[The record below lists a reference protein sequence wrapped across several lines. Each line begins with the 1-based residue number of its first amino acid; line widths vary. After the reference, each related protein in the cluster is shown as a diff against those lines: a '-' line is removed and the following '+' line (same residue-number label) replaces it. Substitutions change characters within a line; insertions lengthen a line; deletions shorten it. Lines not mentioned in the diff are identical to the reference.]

1 VNPTV
6 SIIIPLYNGA
16 ALIPACLNAVLPQ
29 VQEHGNA
36 EVIVVDNASTDNWE
50 QALAPFKAAIRH
62 HRLSFNTGFATAVNV
77 GIQLSRGEIII
88 LLNQDAIVQASWL
101 NALLARFEASPQAAI
116 VGSKC
121 MRADGTIDH
130 AGGIIRL
137 PLFYTAHFGLGE
149 PDLPPYN
156 QPYQPDYVTGAA
168 LALRRALLDR
178 VGWFDQGFY
187 PAYYEEADLCLRAR
201 GAGYEIW
208 YEPAAVVLHQSD
220 WTPLEQRSVERIA
233 AFHRNRL
240 RCLIKHTEPG
250 HIEGVLRGAE
260 MASIELPQIE
270 LLQAVRLLTGRA
282 IAYRDLLRGILQG
295 DSVLS
300 GRVTPGIIEAL
311 AQCYRLADLRARQ
324 VFDTPLLPLQQRIAM
339 APRAETWREL
349 SDGINKI
356 LAGFESLNN
365 HFKQAASAF
374 AALQPI
380 QPPPGDGVGGARAD
394 SAAPAET
401 ATHTDDAGG
410 PSTALLSAR
419 PEDLTEAHL
428 ALHRQ
433 LTALDQRLA
442 QLAEWANTP
451 PATQPKSW
459 RARLQTWWQS
469 LRLLVSVKEVFDRLF
484 RWQRENALRTA
495 SLIGEARGLTS
506 IAADSLLLAIR
517 IQQQVTQLAAQTQ
530 QQVTQLAAQTQQQVT
545 QLAAQTQQQVTQLA
559 AQTQQQVAILSN
571 SKVRSDD
578 ATLAFARAI
587 STTCQFLHECISW
600 QADLTHRLHEL
611 HQHTAEV
618 VKSEAVTAVVQVVQ
632 SADLNS
638 IDFANR
644 NSLS

>member
-187 PAYYEEADLCLRAR
+187 PAYYEETDLCLRAR
-201 GAGYEIW
+201 DAGYEVW
-208 YEPAAVVLHQSD
+208 YEPAAVVLHQSNQM
-220 WTPLEQRSVERIA
+220 PLEQMSIERIA

-240 RCLIKHTEPG
+240 RCLIKHTESG
-250 HIEGVLRGAE
+250 RIGEVLRNVEVAE
-260 MASIELPQIE
+260 LESP
-270 LLQAVRLLTGRA
+270 QAVGLLTGRA
-282 IAYRDLLRGILQG
+282 IAYRDLLHGIVQG
-295 DSVLS
+295 DPMLS
-300 GRVTPGIIEAL
+300 NHVTPEVIEAL

-324 VFDTPLLPLQQRIAM
+324 VFDTPLLPLQQRTAM

-410 PSTALLSAR
+410 PSAALLSAR

>member
-1 VNPTV
+1 M
-6 SIIIPLYNGA
+6 
-16 ALIPACLNAVLPQ
+16 
-29 VQEHGNA
+29 
-36 EVIVVDNASTDNWE
+36 
-50 QALAPFKAAIRH
+50 R
-62 HRLSFNTGFATAVNV
+62 RLTCV
-77 GIQLSRGEIII
+77 
-88 LLNQDAIVQASWL
+88 
-101 NALLARFEASPQAAI
+101 
-116 VGSKC
+116 C
-121 MRADGTIDH
+121 
-130 AGGIIRL
+130 
-137 PLFYTAHFGLGE
+137 
-149 PDLPPYN
+149 
-156 QPYQPDYVTGAA
+156 
-168 LALRRALLDR
+168 
-178 VGWFDQGFY
+178 
-187 PAYYEEADLCLRAR
+187 AR

-208 YEPAAVVLHQSD
+208 YEPAAVVLHQSGQ
-220 WTPLEQRSVERIA
+220 TPFEQMSAERIA

-240 RCLIKHTEPG
+240 RCLIKHTDPG
-250 HIEGVLRGAE
+250 HTEGVLRSAE
-260 MASIELPQIE
+260 MAEIELPQ
-270 LLQAVRLLTGRA
+270 AVGLLTGRA

-324 VFDTPLLPLQQRIAM
+324 TFDTPLLPLHQRIAM

-380 QPPPGDGVGGARAD
+380 QPPPGDGVGGAQAD
-394 SAAPAET
+394 SAAAASAES
-401 ATHTDDAGG
+401 AAPTDTGG
-410 PSTALLSAR
+410 PSAASPSAQ
-419 PEDLTEAHL
+419 PDDLAEAHL

-459 RARLQTWWQS
+459 RARLQTWWQL

-495 SLIGEARGLTS
+495 SLVGEARGLAST
-506 IAADSLLLAIR
+506 AADSLLLVMR
-517 IQQQVTQLAAQTQ
+517 IQQV
-530 QQVTQLAAQTQQQVT
+530 
-545 QLAAQTQQQVTQLA
+545 
-559 AQTQQQVAILSN
+559 
-571 SKVRSDD
+571 
-578 ATLAFARAI
+578 TLAFARAI

-618 VKSEAVTAVVQVVQ
+618 VKSEAATGIVQTVQ
-632 SADLNS
+632 SADLDGIASTDHNS
-638 IDFANR
+638 
-644 NSLS
+644 SS

>member
-29 VQEHGNA
+29 VQEQGNA

-62 HRLSFNTGFATAVNV
+62 HRLSFNTGFATAVNI
-77 GIQLSRGEIII
+77 GIQLSQGEIII

-137 PLFYTAHFGLGE
+137 PLFYTAHVGFGE
-149 PDLPPYN
+149 PDSPLYN
-156 QPYQPDYVTGAA
+156 QPRQHDYVTGAA
-168 LALRRALLDR
+168 FAMRRATLDR
-178 VGWFDQGFY
+178 IGLFDQGFY
-187 PAYYEEADLCLRAR
+187 PAYYEETDLCLRAR
-201 GAGYEIW
+201 DAGYEVW
-208 YEPAAVVLHQSD
+208 YEPAAVVLHQSNQM
-220 WTPLEQRSVERIA
+220 PLEQMSIERIA

-240 RCLIKHTEPG
+240 RCLIKHTESG
-250 HIEGVLRGAE
+250 RIGEVLRNVEVAE
-260 MASIELPQIE
+260 LESPQAIG
-270 LLQAVRLLTGRA
+270 LFTGRV
-282 IAYRDLLRGILQG
+282 IAYRDLLHGIVQG
-295 DSVLS
+295 DPMLS
-300 GRVTPGIIEAL
+300 NHVTPEVIEAL
-311 AQCYRLADLRARQ
+311 AQCYRLADLHARQ
-324 VFDTPLLPLQQRIAM
+324 TFDTLLLPLHQRIAM

-380 QPPPGDGVGGARAD
+380 QPPPGDVVGHARAD

-401 ATHTDDAGG
+401 AAHTDDAGG
-410 PSTALLSAR
+410 TRVAPPSMQ
-419 PEDLTEAHL
+419 PEDLAEAHL

-459 RARLQTWWQS
+459 RARLRTWWQS
-469 LRLLVSVKEVFDRLF
+469 LHLLVSVKEVFDRLF

-517 IQQQVTQLAAQTQ
+517 TQ
-530 QQVTQLAAQTQQQVT
+530 QQVTQLAAH
-545 QLAAQTQQQVTQLA
+545 
-559 AQTQQQVAILSN
+559 TQQQVAQLAAHTQQQVAQLAAHTQQQVASLSN
-571 SKVRSDD
+571 SKARSDD

-587 STTCQFLHECISW
+587 STTCQFLHECVSW

>member
-77 GIQLSRGEIII
+77 GIQLSRGEIIV
-88 LLNQDAIVQASWL
+88 LLNQDAIAQAGWL
-101 NALLARFEASPQAAI
+101 NALLTRFAASPQAAI

-121 MRADGTIDH
+121 MRADGTVDH

-187 PAYYEEADLCLRAR
+187 PAYYEETDLCLRAR

-270 LLQAVRLLTGRA
+270 LPQAVRLLTGRA
-282 IAYRDLLRGILQG
+282 IAYRDLLHGIVQG
-295 DSVLS
+295 DPMLS
-300 GRVTPGIIEAL
+300 NHVTPEVIEAL

-324 VFDTPLLPLQQRIAM
+324 TFDTPLLPLHQRIAM

-365 HFKQAASAF
+365 HFKQAALAF

-380 QPPPGDGVGGARAD
+380 QPPPGDGVGGAQAD
-394 SAAPAET
+394 SAAAASAES
-401 ATHTDDAGG
+401 AAPTDTGG
-410 PSTALLSAR
+410 PSAALLFAR

-530 QQVTQLAAQTQQQVT
+530 QQVAS
-545 QLAAQTQQQVTQLA
+545 
-559 AQTQQQVAILSN
+559 LSN